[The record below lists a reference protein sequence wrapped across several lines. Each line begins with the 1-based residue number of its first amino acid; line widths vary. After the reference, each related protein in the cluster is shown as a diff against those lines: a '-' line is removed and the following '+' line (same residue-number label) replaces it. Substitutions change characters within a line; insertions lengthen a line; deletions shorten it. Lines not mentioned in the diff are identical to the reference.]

1 MAKRRFVLSLAGL
14 LAIAAVLSFAYRF
27 TPRADAPSDAAA
39 EAPPPAQDTGNT
51 AAARPA
57 SRPDEPLPPLDM
69 PLARAL
75 PALQRQAAAG
85 VPAAAC
91 RLAAEYQNCLSLPQQ
106 REELAAWL
114 AQRRRALELV
124 TANGTNT
131 GHVHTFQKSFEQ
143 ELALREGKLAPR
155 ERRCEGVELPA
166 PAVVLRH
173 WRQAALLG
181 DPTAMRYYASGNAF
195 RWSNVLDSADVL
207 AAYRN
212 EAPAM
217 AWSLVRQGDLLM
229 TLRVASAA
237 SSLTRFSPGL
247 LDQVIEDDPA
257 LALALYRRVLEAL
270 DGQDSHDARRFIHD
284 LERKIDLVEQASTP
298 AQVQDAARRS
308 LELQAW
314 SPLSLRGL
322 GRYTYTDGA
331 RLSANAAACQG
342 VALRPRP
349 PG

>member
-1 MAKRRFVLSLAGL
+1 MAKRRFVLFLAGL
-14 LAIAAVLSFAYRF
+14 LVAAAVVLLAYRF
-27 TPRADAPSDAAA
+27 APRPGAQADAK
-39 EAPPPAQDTGNT
+39 APPAAQESPAITP
-51 AAARPA
+51 ASPAAR
-57 SRPDEPLPPLDM
+57 SHEPLPPLDL
-69 PLARAL
+69 PLARVL
-75 PALQRQAAAG
+75 PALQRQADAG

-131 GHVHTFQKSFEQ
+131 EHVDTFQKSFEQ
-143 ELALREGKLAPR
+143 ELALRENRLAPR

-166 PAVVLRH
+166 PSVVLRQ
-173 WRQAALLG
+173 WRHAALLG
-181 DPTAMRYYASGNAF
+181 DPTAMRYYASGSAF

-247 LDQVIEDDPA
+247 LDQIIDDDPA

-270 DGQDSHDARRFIHD
+270 DGQDGHDARRFILD

-298 AQVQDAARRS
+298 AQVQEATRRS

-331 RLSANAAACQG
+331 RLPANAAACQG

>member
-1 MAKRRFVLSLAGL
+1 MAKRRLVVVLAGFM
-14 LAIAAVLSFAYRF
+14 AIAALVLLAYRF
-27 TPRADAPSDAAA
+27 GPRADAQADAKRKNASS
-39 EAPPPAQDTGNT
+39 AQQAGGST
-51 AAARPA
+51 AIRPA
-57 SRPDEPLPPLDM
+57 VRPAEPLPPLDL
-69 PLARAL
+69 PLASAL

-91 RLAAEYQNCLSLPQQ
+91 RLAAEYQNCMSLPEQ

-114 AQRRRALELV
+114 AQRRRALELT
-124 TANGTNT
+124 TANGTRTEN
-131 GHVHTFQKSFEQ
+131 VDIFQRNFEQ
-143 ELALREGKLAPR
+143 ELALRENRLAPR
-155 ERRCEGVELPA
+155 ERRCEGVELPTA
-166 PAVVLRH
+166 AAVLRQ

-181 DPTAMRYYASGNAF
+181 DPTAMRYYASGSGF

-270 DGQDSHDARRFIHD
+270 EGQDGHDARRFALD

-298 AQVQDAARRS
+298 GQLQEARTRA
-308 LELQAW
+308 LELQSW
-314 SPLSLRGL
+314 TPLSLRGL

-331 RLSANAAACQG
+331 RLPASPAACQNAG
-342 VALRPRP
+342 RQPQP

>member
-1 MAKRRFVLSLAGL
+1 MAKRRFVLSVAGL
-14 LAIAAVLSFAYRF
+14 LATAGVLFLGYRF
-27 TPRADAPSDAAA
+27 TPRADAQADAETAPAPS
-39 EAPPPAQDTGNT
+39 AQRAGIA

-57 SRPDEPLPPLDM
+57 APTDEPLPPLDV

-114 AQRRRALELV
+114 AQRRRAFELM
-124 TANGTNT
+124 TADGTRT
-131 GHVHTFQKSFEQ
+131 GNVDIFQRSFEQ
-143 ELALREGKLAPR
+143 ELALRERKLAPR

-166 PAVVLRH
+166 PADVLRQ

-181 DPTAMRYYASGNAF
+181 NTTAMRYYASGTAF
-195 RWSNVLDSADVL
+195 RWSNVLDSADML

-257 LALALYRRVLEAL
+257 LALALYRRMLDAL
-270 DGQDSHDARRFIHD
+270 DGQDGHNERSFRHD

-298 AQVQDAARRS
+298 EQVQEATRRS
-308 LELQAW
+308 LELQSWA
-314 SPLSLRGL
+314 PLSLRGL
-322 GRYTYTDGA
+322 GPYTGA
-331 RLSANAAACQG
+331 DSSRLPANAAACQG
-342 VALRPRP
+342 VALPRP

>member
-1 MAKRRFVLSLAGL
+1 MAKRRLVLFLAGFL
-14 LAIAAVLSFAYRF
+14 VAAAVLLLVYRSA
-27 TPRADAPSDAAA
+27 PRPGVQVEAMASPS
-39 EAPPPAQDTGNT
+39 AQQTRDIT
-51 AAARPA
+51 PA
-57 SRPDEPLPPLDM
+57 SPVARSHEPLPPLDL

-85 VPAAAC
+85 DPAAAC

-106 REELAAWL
+106 REELGAWL

-124 TANGTNT
+124 TANGPNT
-131 GHVHTFQKSFEQ
+131 EYVDTFQKSFDQ
-143 ELALREGKLAPR
+143 ELAVRENRLAPR

-166 PAVVLRH
+166 PAVVLRQ

-247 LDQVIEDDPA
+247 LDQVIDDDPA

-270 DGQDSHDARRFIHD
+270 DGQDGHDARRFIRD

-298 AQVQDAARRS
+298 EQVQDATRRS

-322 GRYTYTDGA
+322 GPYTYTDGA
-331 RLSANAAACQG
+331 RLPSNAAACQG